1 MKTVEVEKLWT
12 QAEYARKI
20 DKSRVW
26 VNKLV
31 KDGTLKSVKIKGATL
46 VVA

>member
-20 DKSRVW
+20 GKSRVW
-26 VNKLV
+26 VNKLIQS
-31 KDGTLKSVKIKGATL
+31 KELKSVKIKGTTL